1 MTTRR
6 RLAGLIAA
14 AAALPLSRPALAQP
28 ARLPDGPLRIIVP
41 FPPGGP
47 NDLLARVLGQKLS
60 PILERPIVVENRSGA
75 GGVIGTVA
83 AA

>member
-1 MTTRR
+1 MPVTTRR

-14 AAALPLSRPALAQP
+14 AAALPLTGPALAQP
-28 ARLPDGPLRIIVP
+28 AHLPDGPLRIIVP

-60 PILERPIVVENRSGA
+60 PILERRW
-75 GGVIGTVA
+75 
-83 AA
+83 